1 MRSGARWVSTD
12 YDSTTNQSQCF
23 EFTATAV
30 PNSRKVKI
38 DWWMTTYSNDNA
50 ASPTYYLC
58 RGVQKL
64 VVDGTTQVDWSGTN
78 PSYKNSYGA
87 TVYYGYAD
95 KDSWLDKNY
104 DNKEFYDTNG
114 DYTGIKRWIKVLGTK
129 WKTGSFTKE
138 ANDAGEISFSVSGNF
153 GWYSDAIRLGFS
165 KTFTVSGV
173 VSPATYTIKYL
184 SNNDFFVS
192 GNSVL
197 NLPSNGTKTYNK
209 TYTISS
215 TKPTSKGDNG
225 EVNYTFVTWV
235 ETSNTSFGGSGTHA
249 PSSSY
254 TTNKALTL
262 YAQWSRASKTVT
274 FNFNGGVDKHNN
286 SSSMVSTVYDTD
298 VKAPYD
304 GDIYKYGYT
313 LSQWDSQT
321 LNRSFL
327 PGYVFKCRGNETFKA
342 NWKANTYVIHL
353 ADKDGN
359 RLSGRDIEAI
369 YNDILHGDF
378 SYSVPG
384 YKVLGWSV
392 VPMAIRNPDDPELN
406 ILPNTPLDNSTRFI
420 EGIYMGVGDF
430 STTSFAISSTEK
442 RKHMAGQEITLYPIL
457 EYSTSMYV
465 YTANGWKLAMPYVYT
480 ANGWKQSMGNIYTT
494 KWTK

>member
-1 MRSGARWVSTD
+1 MRSGAKWVSTD

-38 DWWMTTYSNDNA
+38 DWWMTTYSNDSA

-64 VVDGTTQVDWSGTN
+64 VVDGVTQVNWSGTN
-78 PSYKNSYGA
+78 PKYTNSSGA

-95 KDSWLDKNY
+95 KGSWLDNHY
-104 DNKEFYDTNG
+104 GNKEFFDTNG
-114 DYTGIKRWIKVLGTK
+114 DYTGIRRWVKVLGTR

-138 ANDAGEISFSVSGNF
+138 ANAAGSVSFSVSGNF
-153 GWYSDAIRLGFS
+153 GWYSDSIRLGFS
-165 KTFTVSGV
+165 KTFTISNLI
-173 VSPATYTIKYL
+173 SPATYTIKYL
-184 SNNDFFVS
+184 PNSDSFVS
-192 GNSVL
+192 GNSAL
-197 NLPSNGTKTYNK
+197 NMPSNGTKTYDK
-209 TYTISS
+209 SYTISS
-215 TKPTSKGDNG
+215 TKPTSKDDSG

-235 ETSNTSFGGSGTHA
+235 ETPNTSFGGSGTHA
-249 PSSSY
+249 PNSSY

-274 FNFNGGVDKHNN
+274 FDFNGGQNRQGNTQLV
-286 SSSMVSTVYDTD
+286 VSTVYDTD

-304 GDIYKYGYT
+304 TEVYMYGYT
-313 LSQWDSQT
+313 LSRWDS
-321 LNRSFL
+321 SKGAVL
-327 PGYVFKCRGNETFKA
+327 PGAVFKCRGVETFTA
-342 NWKANTYVIHL
+342 NWSANKYTIHL
-353 ADKDGN
+353 ADKDGKVMQ
-359 RLSGRDIEAI
+359 GRDIEAT
-369 YNDILHGDF
+369 YDAVLYGDF
-378 SYSVPG
+378 SYKVPG

-392 VPMAIRNPDDPELN
+392 VPMSVRSPGDPELN
-406 ILPNTPLDNSTRFI
+406 ILPNIPLDNAHRYP

-430 STTSFAISSTEK
+430 STNAFVISDTEK
-442 RKHMAGQEITLYPIL
+442 RRHMAGQEITLYPIL

-465 YTANGWKLAMPYVYT
+465 YTTNGWKLAMPYVYT
-480 ANGWKQSMGNIYTT
+480 TNGWKQSMGNIYTT